1 MGFRDIQAFNLALL
15 AKQAWR
21 LIHDTHTR
29 CFIGSINQGIFL
41 IVSFMV
47 VVLWIWPIL
56 LAVRDIITEGSSW
69 WMGDGR
75 NIVVSTHKWLPHK
88 PVFLGEDRT
97 NLHVTDFIN
106 STTMKWDRE
115 KIFDLVAYQS
125 RMEILAIPLSRT
137 TSWDTLIWKDNSAKV
152 FKAKT
157 AYQVALSLK
166 ERTQVKHSRAG
177 TDRAI

>member
-1 MGFRDIQAFNLALL
+1 
-15 AKQAWR
+15 
-21 LIHDTHTR
+21 
-29 CFIGSINQGIFL
+29 
-41 IVSFMV
+41 MV
-47 VVLWIWPIL
+47 VVLWIWQIL

-69 WMGDGR
+69 RVGDGR
-75 NIVVSTHKWLPHK
+75 NIVVSTHKWLSHK
-88 PVFLGEDRT
+88 PVFLGEDRP
-97 NLHVTDFIN
+97 NLHVTDFID

-137 TSWDTLIWKDNSAKV
+137 TSWDTLIWKDNSAKL